1 MTIQVTTDSVSNGIG
16 SMKMVSKDGATSPGA
31 TPAYPADGPED
42 AATRAMLERSISLAA
57 RQRDAATDRGAASGT
72 ISYLRSSR

>member
-1 MTIQVTTDSVSNGIG
+1 MTIQVMTDTVSNGG
-16 SMKMVSKDGATSPGA
+16 VSLNMVSMDGATPPGE

-57 RQRDAATDRGAASGT
+57 RQRDAATDRDAASGT